1 MSTSCEIDPEC
12 KASMCEIDLECE
24 ASMCEIDLECKESMC
39 EIDLERKEG
48 MCNQDT
54 HPSDDD
60 FGSIWEDFF
69 QDCIQ
74 TTEQDSEM
82 SERIL
87 RVLENY
93 QSKSVRI
100 PEAVRSDTV
109 DCVQDTSLPEPD
121 EQTVGFFGDFY
132 GGSL

>member
-12 KASMCEIDLECE
+12 KA
-24 ASMCEIDLECKESMC
+24 SMC

>member
-39 EIDLERKEG
+39 EIDPERKEG

-69 QDCIQ
+69 EDCIQ

-82 SERIL
+82 SARIL
-87 RVLENY
+87 SVLENY

-100 PEAVRSDTV
+100 PEAARSDTV